1 MAKYYGYVNVPH
13 STYNEWRNTVNG
25 NGYDVD
31 GYYGCQ
37 CYDLVL
43 LFWWNVGFPQGYPVS
58 GIPGQG
64 NTGNAYDIWTY
75 RSYNTSYNGTTY
87 FDIITNLSD
96 VKRGDVIVFN
106 QFPGNTFGHVG
117 FADVDYSSW
126 TPDPNQPYEFPILS
140 ENNQGAPDPSG
151 GAYTNIHGYDIRLFL
166 GAFRYKAWEV
176 TPPVPPIRTTSK
188 FKWVLYANKLRSRNQ
203 L

>member
-1 MAKYYGYVNVPH
+1 MAKYYGYVNVAH
-13 STYNEWRNTVNG
+13 STYNEWRNTTNG

-37 CYDLVL
+37 CYDLAL

-75 RSYNTSYNGTTY
+75 RAYNTSYNGTTY

-117 FADVDYSSW
+117 FADVDYNSW

-140 ENNQGAPDPSG
+140 ENNQGTPDPAG
-151 GAYTNIHGYDIRLFL
+151 GSYANIHGYDIRLFL
-166 GAFRYKAWEV
+166 GAFRYRLWEV
-176 TPPVPPIRTTSK
+176 TPPVPPAQVTSK